1 MTPERLA
8 EITDRAARGTPP
20 PWSVGRGED
29 ADGYRIFQI
38 EGADGTVVTETTAS
52 EADDAFICAARQDI
66 VDLVG
71 ALRELQGL
79 QSDAIGELLA
89 TVEVLHRLTRDME
102 LACYFV
108 PAEQLMERA
117 GVLEGLA
124 VRLREA
130 SGR

>member
-1 MTPERLA
+1 MSPERLT
-8 EITDRAARGTPP
+8 EITERAARAAVGDFG
-20 PWSVGRGED
+20 WSGP
-29 ADGYRIFQI
+29 AAAF
-38 EGADGTVVTETTAS
+38 TEV
-52 EADDAFICAARQDI
+52 ARTDI
-66 VDLVG
+66 PDLVG

-117 GVLEGLA
+117 EVLEGLA
-124 VRLREA
+124 ERLREA
-130 SGR
+130 AKGTGQDGTA